1 MMKEFLVNKT
11 VVYECVIRATSEE
24 HAKEV
29 AEVLHLDNYDF
40 AETVASEVFELR
52 EDGCIA

>member
-24 HAKEV
+24 HAKQV
-29 AEVLHLDNYDF
+29 VEVLHLDNYDF